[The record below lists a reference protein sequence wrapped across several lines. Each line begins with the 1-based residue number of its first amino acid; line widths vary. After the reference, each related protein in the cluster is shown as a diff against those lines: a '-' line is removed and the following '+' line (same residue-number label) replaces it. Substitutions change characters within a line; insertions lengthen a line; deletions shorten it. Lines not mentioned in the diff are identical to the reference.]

1 MELGITTAVQN
12 KIKDLHL
19 EQSGNS
25 DSRFWW
31 EVNLT
36 KLGTQNALVIVH
48 PSSRYCMIYSNLKP
62 SVWKNL
68 NEFVTEA
75 ISDAFLRE
83 GFSEED
89 AKQYLDMA
97 GEVIFTKTHGRKAT
111 GGLNRITSDLYYFN
125 YDLDLD
131 SMYQEQITYH
141 LNDGPSTNAFHPE
154 YTCIFPQDYFVNEM
168 KNLLHGTTMK
178 LRFATK
184 KGGITIRDGQ
194 VVER

>member
-1 MELGITTAVQN
+1 MELGLTTAVQN

-19 EQSGNS
+19 VQAEKS
-25 DSRFWW
+25 DPRFWW

-36 KLGTQNALVIVH
+36 KLGTRNALVIVH
-48 PSSRYCMIYSNLKP
+48 PSSRYCMIYSKLKP

-68 NEFVTEA
+68 SGFVTEA
-75 ISDAFLRE
+75 ITDAFLRE

-131 SMYQEQITYH
+131 SMYQEHITYL
-141 LNDGPSTNAFHPE
+141 LNDEPSTNAFHPE

-168 KNLLHGTTMK
+168 KNLLHGTPMK
-178 LRFATK
+178 LHCATK
-184 KGGITIRDGQ
+184 KGGIIIRDGQ